1 MKSLLLRLITTAG
14 FVSLWWWA
22 TDVLSADSPILS
34 NMSPL
39 DAVSALE
46 RVFAAGTIWG
56 SIGVTLER
64 LGLGLAI
71 ASLIGV
77 VIGWLLGSLRRVEQ
91 SASIVV
97 QFLRMVSP
105 LSWAPV
111 AIVLFG
117 IGTAPVVFL
126 IAIAAVW
133 PIALNTA
140 AGIKALDPN
149 WTLLARSLGARK
161 FEIVRSIV
169 LPGIRT
175 HVLTGLRLALGVAWI
190 VLVPAEMLGVDSGLG
205 YEILSARDMIDYQ
218 LLAGVMLL
226 IGLLGFAMD
235 WIAQALF
242 KRWAAA
248 TA

>member
-1 MKSLLLRLITTAG
+1 MGRQG
-14 FVSLWWWA
+14 
-22 TDVLSADSPILS
+22 
-34 NMSPL
+34 
-39 DAVSALE
+39 
-46 RVFAAGTIWG
+46 RVEQL
-56 SIGVTLER
+56 LER
-64 LGLGLAI
+64 LGLGLLI
-71 ASLIGV
+71 ASVVGV

-91 SASIVV
+91 SASLIV

-133 PIALNTA
+133 PIALNTS

-149 WTLLARSLGARK
+149 WTLLARSLGARRL
-161 FEIVRSIV
+161 EIIRTIV
-169 LPGIRT
+169 LPGIRA

-205 YEILSARDMIDYQ
+205 YQILNARDQLAYD
-218 LLAGVMLL
+218 LLAGIMLL
-226 IGLLGFAMD
+226 IGLIGFAMD
-235 WIAQALF
+235 WLAQALF
-242 KRWAAA
+242 KRWSAA

>member
-1 MKSLLLRLITTAG
+1 MKTLLLRLTTTAA
-14 FVSLWWWA
+14 FVGLWWWS
-22 TDVLSADSPILS
+22 TDILSADNPIIS
-34 NMSPL
+34 NMSPV
-39 DAVSALE
+39 DALGALARFIE
-46 RVFAAGTIWG
+46 AG
-56 SIGVTLER
+56 SIWNAISVTLTR

-71 ASLIGV
+71 ATVLGVLIG
-77 VIGWLLGSLRRVEQ
+77 WALGSYRLAEQ
-91 SASIVV
+91 SSSIVV

-111 AIVLFG
+111 AVVLFG

-126 IAIAAVW
+126 IAIAAIW

-140 AGIKALDPN
+140 AGIKSLNPD
-149 WTLLARSLGARK
+149 WLLLARSLGATRG
-161 FEIVRSIV
+161 EAIRTIVI
-169 LPGIRT
+169 PGIRG

-205 YEILSARDMIDYQ
+205 FEVLGARDNMDYSG
-218 LLAGVMLL
+218 LAAVMLL

-235 WIAQALF
+235 LLAQSLF